1 MMHDNDVAVD
11 QRGMT
16 ETDLRDLAE
25 LVGERFNED
34 IQVRRL
40 HSCDELV
47 TTEGSE
53 TVAAVVYAE
62 TVEDVQQLMRFAY
75 QREIP
80 VITRGAGT
88 GVSGGAHGIDGA
100 IALSLER
107 MNKIISINPDDEM
120 AVVEPGVINAQ
131 LNDAAAQ
138 YGFMYAPD
146 PASYQRS
153 TIGGNVATNAGGLRC
168 AKYGVTRD
176 SVRALDVVLA
186 DGTLISTGSPTFKGV
201 AGYDLTSLFV
211 GSEGTL
217 GVVVSA
223 TVRLRY
229 LSETIHTVAA
239 FFDDFVVASEA
250 VLEIGRGR
258 IQPSILEIMDVGTMA
273 ALDEAHGSDLCARGQ
288 ALLLIQTDGFGADR
302 EAAAITDILGRTATE
317 IISTLT
323 AADPSEALALVDL
336 RRHSRGDNTETV
348 VRVGEDVAVPKSQLV
363 NYVHRIYQIAEK
375 YNVLTKVVAHAGDGN
390 LHPTFWIDADDYA
403 AGGMDRLDQALDESI
418 KAALDFNGTITAEH
432 GIGSYKLRWLG
443 WEQAPEVQRLQREIK
458 NVFDPK
464 NILNPGRAIL

>member
-1 MMHDNDVAVD
+1 MTTD
-11 QRGMT
+11 QQTDTQPRGLNE
-16 ETDLRDLAE
+16 ETLAQLAE
-25 LVGERFNED
+25 LTGERFSGEAE
-34 IQVRRL
+34 ILRQ

-47 TTEGSE
+47 TTEDSE

-62 TVEDVQQLMRFAY
+62 TVDDVQQVMRFAY
-75 QREIP
+75 EHDIP

-88 GVSGGAHGIDGA
+88 GVSGGAHGITGA

-107 MNKIISINPDDEM
+107 MNRIISINPDDEM

-131 LNDAAAQ
+131 LNDAAAEH
-138 YGFMYAPD
+138 GFMYAPD

-153 TIGGNVATNAGGLRC
+153 TIGGNIATNAGGLRC

-239 FFDDFVVASEA
+239 FFEDFVTASEA
-250 VLEIGRGR
+250 VLAIGRGR
-258 IQPSILEIMDVGTMA
+258 VQPSILEIMDLGTMA
-273 ALDEAHGSDLCARGQ
+273 ALDEAHGSDLSARGK

-302 EAAAITDILGRTATE
+302 EAEAITAILQESATE

-323 AADPSEALALVDL
+323 ASDPSEALALVDL

-363 NYVHRIYQIAEK
+363 NYVHRIYEIADK

-403 AGGMDRLDQALDESI
+403 TGGMSRLDQALDESI
-418 KAALDFNGTITAEH
+418 RAALDFNGTITAEH

-443 WEQAPEVQRLQREIK
+443 WEQSPEVQKLQRQIK
-458 NVFDPK
+458 EVFDPK